1 MSNEHQELTV
11 PELKNLLRERGLN
24 LGGKKA
30 DLIARLEEA
39 DVDAPAAE
47 VEAVEEIEE
56 ADVDAPATEEET
68 VEEIEEADVDAPV
81 AVEEF
86 HSDGFIAFVRH
97 ADQLLLL
104 KRAASVPDFPGCWDG
119 VYGLGD
125 INDIGHVA
133 TCVEDATGIP
143 ISALTHVRTGA
154 DRGIEFGN
162 RLNDITPVLFE
173 SETAEIT
180 VGSIYAE
187 ALWVDPGFINKFS
200 PEEMPG
206 SDEVSGMQNR
216 PVVSQLGEMYGDV
229 GSFLY
234 MLKTTIGQEQK
245 IAQEIRARLSGTGSL
260 QDIQNEIFSV
270 LHPHTM
276 RGYVFVEASAK
287 HHVEK
292 VIGRAGGVT
301 TPMRG
306 CSKVLDGEASLVV
319 VTNYLE
325 PKSATAGIEV
335 GCIVEIRSGQFR
347 GNRARVTVVSEGK
360 EEVTVELFEAVV
372 PIPITMRAD
381 IVRVVERVDD

>member
-11 PELKNLLRERGLN
+11 SELKDLLRERGLN

-39 DVDAPAAE
+39 DVDAP
-47 VEAVEEIEE
+47 
-56 ADVDAPATEEET
+56 
-68 VEEIEEADVDAPV
+68 V
-81 AVEEF
+81 AVEAF

-104 KRAASVPDFPGCWDG
+104 KRADSVPDFPGCWDG

-360 EEVTVELFEAVV
+360 EEVTVELFEAMV

>member
-1 MSNEHQELTV
+1 MSDERQELTV
-11 PELKNLLRERGLN
+11 SELKDLLRERELKVSGN
-24 LGGKKA
+24 KSE
-30 DLIARLEEA
+30 LITRLDEA
-39 DVDAPAAE
+39 DADAPATEEE
-47 VEAVEEIEE
+47 VVEEVEE
-56 ADVDAPATEEET
+56 ADVDAPATEEEA
-68 VEEIEEADVDAPV
+68 VEEVEEADVDAPA
-81 AVEEF
+81 AVQEF

-104 KRAASVPDFPGCWDG
+104 RRSDSVLDFPGCWDG
-119 VYGLGD
+119 VFGLGD
-125 INDIGHVA
+125 IDDIGRVA

-173 SETAEIT
+173 SETMEIT
-180 VGSIYAE
+180 VGSIYTE
-187 ALWVDPGFINKFS
+187 ALWVDPGFINKIS

-229 GSFLY
+229 CSFLY

-360 EEVTVELFEAVV
+360 EEVTVELFEAMV

>member
-11 PELKNLLRERGLN
+11 PELKDLLRERGLN

-30 DLIARLEEA
+30 DLIARLDEA
-39 DVDAPAAE
+39 DVDAPAA
-47 VEAVEEIEE
+47 VQ
-56 ADVDAPATEEET
+56 
-68 VEEIEEADVDAPV
+68 
-81 AVEEF
+81 EF

-104 KRAASVPDFPGCWDG
+104 RRSDSVLDFPGCWDG
-119 VYGLGD
+119 VFGLGD

-206 SDEVSGMQNR
+206 SDEVSVMQHR

-270 LHPHTM
+270 LHPHT
-276 RGYVFVEASAK
+276 
-287 HHVEK
+287 
-292 VIGRAGGVT
+292 
-301 TPMRG
+301 MRG

>member
-1 MSNEHQELTV
+1 MSDEHQELTV
-11 PELKNLLRERGLN
+11 PELKDLLRERGLT

-30 DLIARLEEA
+30 DLIARLG
-39 DVDAPAAE
+39 
-47 VEAVEEIEE
+47 E

-68 VEEIEEADVDAPV
+68 VEEVEEADVDAPA
-81 AVEEF
+81 AVGAF

-104 KRAASVPDFPGCWDG
+104 KRADSVPDFPGCWDG
-119 VYGLGD
+119 VFGLGD

-381 IVRVVERVDD
+381 IVRVVEKVDD

>member
-1 MSNEHQELTV
+1 MSDERQELTV
-11 PELKNLLRERGLN
+11 SELKDLLRERGLN

-39 DVDAPAAE
+39 DVDAPATE
-47 VEAVEEIEE
+47 EVVEAPEDDPAVDE
-56 ADVDAPATEEET
+56 ADVDAPA
-68 VEEIEEADVDAPV
+68 
-81 AVEEF
+81 AVQEF

-104 KRAASVPDFPGCWDG
+104 RRSDSVLDFPGCWDG
-119 VYGLGD
+119 VFGLGD
-125 INDIGHVA
+125 IDDIGRVA

-173 SETAEIT
+173 SETMEIT
-180 VGSIYAE
+180 VGSIYTE
-187 ALWVDPGFINKFS
+187 ALWVDPGFINKIS

-229 GSFLY
+229 CSFLY

-360 EEVTVELFEAVV
+360 EEVTVELFEAMV

>member
-1 MSNEHQELTV
+1 MT
-11 PELKNLLRERGLN
+11 
-24 LGGKKA
+24 
-30 DLIARLEEA
+30 
-39 DVDAPAAE
+39 
-47 VEAVEEIEE
+47 
-56 ADVDAPATEEET
+56 
-68 VEEIEEADVDAPV
+68 
-81 AVEEF
+81 
-86 HSDGFIAFVRH
+86 DGFIAFVRH
-97 ADQLLLL
+97 TDSILLL
-104 KRAASVPDFPGCWDG
+104 KRSESVPDFPSCWDG
-119 VYGLGD
+119 VFGLGD
-125 INDIGHVA
+125 VSDIGHVA

-143 ISALTHVRTGA
+143 ISALTHVRTGT
-154 DRGIEFGN
+154 DCGIEFGN
-162 RLNDITPVLFE
+162 RLNDITPVLFD
-173 SETAEIT
+173 SEIGEVT
-180 VGSIYAE
+180 VGSIYDD
-187 ALWVDPGFINKFS
+187 ALWLDPGYLTKIS
-200 PEEMPG
+200 PDEMPG
-206 SDEVSGMQNR
+206 SDEVSVMQAR
-216 PVVSQLGEMYGDV
+216 PVVSQLGDMYGDV
-229 GSFLY
+229 ASFLY

-260 QDIQNEIFSV
+260 QDVQGEIFSV

-301 TPMRG
+301 TPMKG